1 MIQNIKNKLIDKDRE
16 INDNKKKINILDLN
30 SPENNSEELNV
41 KKKKIENLKKIV
53 QLKIKN
59 IKKKLEDA

>member
-53 QLKIKN
+53 N
-59 IKKKLEDA
+59 